1 MTELKTDAE
10 LAALLL
16 ADTEQRFAK
25 YERLWGDAAGER
37 LRAVVRAETLLCAA
51 RELYRRL
58 LAVARKPP
66 RNVTANAAASAA
78 VPAGGDLC

>member
-1 MTELKTDAE
+1 MPERKTDAE

-16 ADTEQRFAK
+16 ADTEQRYAK
-25 YERLWGDAAGER
+25 YERLWGDAVGER
-37 LRAVVRAETLLCAA
+37 MKAVCRAETLLCAA

-58 LAVARKPP
+58 LAVARKQG
-66 RNVTANAAASAA
+66 RNVTANGASSVA